1 MGTSGQDE
9 TNFRTCPGSG
19 SCTHAL
25 HNMAIRLGCS
35 AESEDIDMD
44 GIRCNGMPRHKK
56 VCEVEVLT

>member
-1 MGTSGQDE
+1 MDTSGQDE

-19 SCTHAL
+19 SCTHAR

-44 GIRCNGMPRHKK
+44 GIRCNGIPRHKK
-56 VCEVEVLT
+56 VCEVGILT